1 MASQLYSSA
10 LEHSSPQEL
19 VTRCCN
25 WPGCNGGGLHRA
37 PKFPNQLSNYHWFCL
52 GHARE
57 YNKGW
62 NYYAG
67 MTDAEVEADVRE
79 DTVWRRPSWPLVGI
93 KGGKGAFRFTP
104 EEMLKRLGD
113 FGPEWASDGGFR
125 VPPGCD
131 SKLGTKQA
139 WAVAVFSLSG
149 PVCVDSVKGRYK
161 ELVKQHHPDTNGGAK
176 AAEEKIKEIN
186 VAYQIII
193 DMLAS

>member
-1 MASQLYSSA
+1 MASQLNSSA
-10 LEHSSPQEL
+10 LEHSSPPEL
-19 VTRCCN
+19 EIRCCD
-25 WPGCNGGGLHRA
+25 WPGCDAGGLHRA
-37 PKFPNQLSNYHWFCL
+37 PKSPNQLSNYHWFCL

-67 MTDAEVEADVRE
+67 MTDAEVETDVRK
-79 DTVWRRPSWPLVGI
+79 DTVWRRPSWPL
-93 KGGKGAFRFTP
+93 GGSKDGKNAFRFTP
-104 EEMLKRLGD
+104 EEMMEHLGA
-113 FGPEWASDGGFR
+113 FGPEWASDGGFQA
-125 VPPGCD
+125 PPGRN

-149 PVCVDSVKGRYK
+149 PVNVDAVKSRYE
-161 ELVKQHHPDTNGGAK
+161 ELVKQYHPDTNGGDK